1 LQYWIAENAEST
13 TLMILNMEAR
23 TLKEEVT
30 IPNGFTFARII
41 SMTSEG
47 GAASLSKFKI
57 GGVDFNLKA
66 SEGSASYGEEV
77 LTLAGTGEIPFEIAP
92 ESAILIRM
100 SAEDLGAVLPPD
112 IVEGDGAFSGSLA
125 RPAASLLA
133 VTALVAL
140 ALF

>member
-13 TLMILNMEAR
+13 SLMILNLRNTPLTES
-23 TLKEEVT
+23 VT

-41 SMTSEG
+41 RMTSEG
-47 GAASLSKFKI
+47 GALSLSKFNI

-66 SEGSASYGEEV
+66 SEGSASYGEEI
-77 LTLAGTGEIPFEIAP
+77 LTLAGNGEIPFEVAA

-125 RPAASLLA
+125 RPAVSLLA
-133 VTALVAL
+133 VTALLVL
-140 ALF
+140 AF